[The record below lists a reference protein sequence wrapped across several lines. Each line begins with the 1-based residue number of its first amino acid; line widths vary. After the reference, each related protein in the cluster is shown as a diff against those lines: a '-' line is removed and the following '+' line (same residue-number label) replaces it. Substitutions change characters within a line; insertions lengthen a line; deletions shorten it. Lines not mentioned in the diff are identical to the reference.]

1 MILSCWALQ
10 YGCLDTFNM
19 KTIIILF
26 HKNHEYFS
34 TTNYIEQD
42 VTMCRALRT
51 FCKLLGVDVI
61 LKGTAL
67 YTGILQK
74 DNFLDFL
81 TSLPY

>member
-1 MILSCWALQ
+1 M
-10 YGCLDTFNM
+10 T
-19 KTIIILF
+19 TIIVLF

-34 TTNYIEQD
+34 PINYIEQD